1 MSGPVF
7 RGQGN
12 KSFNTAKS
20 EPAAKRGQSTTY
32 GINGAPVPAPA
43 AAWGSITGTLSSQ
56 TDVSAALAGKLA
68 STSNLSDLAS
78 AAAARTNL
86 ALGTLATQS
95 GTFSGTSSGTN
106 TGDQTSVTGNAGTAT
121 TLQIGR
127 TIAITGDIIYTSPSF
142 NGSANVTA
150 AGTLAT
156 VNGNV
161 GTFGST
167 SAVPV
172 VTVNVKG
179 LVTGVSTVALGTL
192 ATQSGTFSG
201 TSSGTNTGDQ
211 TRAGLGAAASGANSD
226 ITSLAGL
233 TTPLSIA
240 QGGTGSTTAAAARTA
255 LGVTQTTVFSAGA
268 ASSVTGTT
276 TETTLATM
284 TIPANAMGPNGQ
296 IEIIPLWSFTNSA
309 NTKTMRVKFGGTAFY
324 TQTTTTTAVTQAL
337 IRITNRNSASSQVG
351 APGVNAGVGN
361 FTAAVITSAENTAS
375 PVTLTITGQ
384 LTNTGETITL
394 ESYLVRV
401 TYGA

>member
-1 MSGPVF
+1 M
-7 RGQGN
+7 
-12 KSFNTAKS
+12 
-20 EPAAKRGQSTTY
+20 
-32 GINGAPVPAPA
+32 
-43 AAWGSITGTLSSQ
+43 
-56 TDVSAALAGKLA
+56 
-68 STSNLSDLAS
+68 
-78 AAAARTNL
+78 
-86 ALGTLATQS
+86 
-95 GTFSGTSSGTN
+95 
-106 TGDQTSVTGNAGTAT
+106 
-121 TLQIGR
+121 
-127 TIAITGDIIYTSPSF
+127 
-142 NGSANVTA
+142 
-150 AGTLAT
+150 
-156 VNGNV
+156 
-161 GTFGST
+161 
-167 SAVPV
+167 PV
-172 VTVNVKG
+172 VTVNAKG

-226 ITSLAGL
+226 ITSLTGL

-240 QGGTGSTTAAAARTA
+240 QGGTGSTTAATARTA